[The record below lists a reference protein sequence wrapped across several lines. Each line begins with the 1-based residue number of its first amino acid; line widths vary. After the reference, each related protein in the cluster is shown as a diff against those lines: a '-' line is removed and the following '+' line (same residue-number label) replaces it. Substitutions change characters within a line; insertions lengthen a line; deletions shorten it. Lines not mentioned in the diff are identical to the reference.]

1 MTAGDSDIDRIAST
15 LHDHF
20 KVDFIAPGHCT
31 GEPAFTALERLSAR
45 WFCLSQLPVRFSN

>member
-1 MTAGDSDIDRIAST
+1 VTAGDSDIDRIAST